1 MGRKGM
7 IAKPTNA
14 ARGKVCKQACILRM
28 DESGDGIKL
37 STNIHVAHLGN
48 EPKLLRY
55 LVFQRCRDGLVTADL
70 SSARAGLCE
79 TLIEHDK
86 ATLVGDGVNHSSLL
100 DPAPRPI
107 NVGARCRPRP
117 ERIDRTTWVGG
128 AVLRQTAS
136 PLRPG
141 HFGLPE
147 RTSE

>member
-1 MGRKGM
+1 MEGCAQVSVIELKGMGRKGM

-86 ATLVGDGVNHSSLL
+86 ATLVASGETLVW
-100 DPAPRPI
+100 
-107 NVGARCRPRP
+107 
-117 ERIDRTTWVGG
+117 ERSV
-128 AVLRQTAS
+128 AS
-136 PLRPG
+136 
-141 HFGLPE
+141 
-147 RTSE
+147 